1 MLEDW
6 ERHPRGAGFP
16 EAGYGRGVMEMLSGD
31 EELAPRLREA
41 ARRVHEAWSGG
52 GAFAESSGAPEEAV
66 VRDIEHLR
74 FGLMEHLGAAPADWD
89 FYDPEGGGMTRDQA
103 VLIPAGVY
111 LDDIRSPFNVGAI
124 FRTAEAFGA
133 EHVHLSAYTADPE
146 HKRAYRTSMGCVEI
160 LPWSRTALE
169 ALDDEPFLALEVG
182 GTPVEEFEFPAR
194 GIVAIGSE
202 ELGISPE
209 VRRRAQESRGIVSIA
224 TGGAKGSLNVSVA
237 FGILMHRW
245 FAALREAGRR

>member
-1 MLEDW
+1 MLEEW
-6 ERHPRGAGFP
+6 ERLPRGTGFP
-16 EAGYGRGVMEMLSGD
+16 ESGYGKGVMELLSGD
-31 EELAPRLREA
+31 KELAPRLREA
-41 ARRVHEAWSGG
+41 AQRVHDAWSGSG
-52 GAFAESSGAPEEAV
+52 VFAESSTPREEV
-66 VRDIEHLR
+66 LRDIEHLR

-89 FYDPEGGGMTRDQA
+89 FYDPEAGGMSRDQA

-111 LDDIRSPFNVGAI
+111 LDDIRSPFNVGAM
-124 FRTAEAFGA
+124 FRTAEAFGV
-133 EHVHLSAYTADPE
+133 ERIHLSPYTADPE

-169 ALDDEPFLALEVG
+169 ELDEEPFFALEVG
-182 GTPVEEFEFPAR
+182 GTPVEEFAFPTH
-194 GIVAIGSE
+194 GIVAVGSE

-209 VRRRAQESRGIVSIA
+209 VRRRAQESLGIVSIA

-245 FAALREAGRR
+245 FAALQGTRGC